1 MEINLATTFG
11 ELKFDV
17 TMIINPEGKPPSD
30 IQTEATI
37 MILRKAVMRCDLLK
51 LKDDAIYQKLKKLS
65 GGKYL
70 IGESGNPFNEK
81 EVNDISD
88 LIWAELTKPVSTRMK
103 FKSIWK
109 NIPVYDPKSD
119 APVPWLQRFFSA
131 LGDWISSIY
140 QEEKKYV
147 DQLESIKD
155 CLTLCHNNVG
165 EDEKIR
171 ELDAKDKEKLAE
183 LQDKLSSSKD
193 SKYGDSDH
201 QAYLLEQI
209 IMLLVKT
216 DPKNPFAKY
225 KKETREAY
233 DEKVRKIKLVDQVR
247 ADYSRQCFI
256 GVIGPQNAGKST
268 LLNTVFNQ
276 NAETGKRKH
285 TLEPTLYPLLNRT
298 YVIDFPGSN
307 ALDIPGSV
315 FQTLGEMNNLF
326 IYVMEENGTPNK
338 DIVNYV
344 KTAYAMQ
351 LKSGKASKTLFCINQ
366 AAVNNEAGEDSFH
379 NNYRALYV
387 DKIRA
392 AIEKNPYD
400 ELAEEHEKGLQS
412 AKESH
417 REDFKKVLD
426 AKEKAKMDILNAIN
440 EEHFMFTDLKDPDPK
455 RGIRG
460 PKDIRQRIL
469 EFLVQ
474 SGIRDEVDK
483 EKGDYDD
490 AEELTSP
497 KTGAQ
502 GPVIIRIK

>member
-1 MEINLATTFG
+1 M
-11 ELKFDV
+11 
-17 TMIINPEGKPPSD
+17 
-30 IQTEATI
+30 
-37 MILRKAVMRCDLLK
+37 
-51 LKDDAIYQKLKKLS
+51 
-65 GGKYL
+65 
-70 IGESGNPFNEK
+70 
-81 EVNDISD
+81 
-88 LIWAELTKPVSTRMK
+88 
-103 FKSIWK
+103 
-109 NIPVYDPKSD
+109 

-171 ELDAKDKEKLAE
+171 ELDAKDKEKVAE

-285 TLEPTLYPLLNRT
+285 NMKPTLYPLLNRT

-315 FQTLGEMNNLF
+315 FQTLGEMNNLDRLRQHRRLVPGHQT
-326 IYVMEENGTPNK
+326 IKSSNGKRFPGP
-338 DIVNYV
+338 YS
-344 KTAYAMQ
+344 Y
-351 LKSGKASKTLFCINQ
+351 
-366 AAVNNEAGEDSFH
+366 SFH
-379 NNYRALYV
+379 YFSGFPMV
-387 DKIRA
+387 D
-392 AIEKNPYD
+392 
-400 ELAEEHEKGLQS
+400 L
-412 AKESH
+412 
-417 REDFKKVLD
+417 V
-426 AKEKAKMDILNAIN
+426 MILGHN
-440 EEHFMFTDLKDPDPK
+440 LK
-455 RGIRG
+455 
-460 PKDIRQRIL
+460 
-469 EFLVQ
+469 
-474 SGIRDEVDK
+474 
-483 EKGDYDD
+483 
-490 AEELTSP
+490 
-497 KTGAQ
+497 
-502 GPVIIRIK
+502 